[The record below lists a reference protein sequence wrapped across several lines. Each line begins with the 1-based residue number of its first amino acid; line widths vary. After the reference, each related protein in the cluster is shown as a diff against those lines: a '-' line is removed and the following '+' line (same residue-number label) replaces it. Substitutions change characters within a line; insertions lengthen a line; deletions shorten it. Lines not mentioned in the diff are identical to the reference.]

1 MDSQKLENLLNVA
14 LQTDKTERNFEN
26 DIDVGFNPVKNTW
39 ELIVKYN
46 GDLTFVESLGG
57 TVEELILGY
66 AIIVIPE
73 ESIPEL
79 VNRSEIEYV
88 EKPKRLF
95 YSILESKRV
104 SCIFQV
110 ASAPYNLSGRNVL
123 VGVLDSGLD
132 VWDRDFRNPD
142 GTTRVRYFLDQ
153 QTGREWT
160 ADEINAVLM
169 SETGAEN
176 DLDEGQNQTNLRNL
190 PIDVSGHGT
199 AVAKIAAG
207 NGNGSGERF
216 RGVAPDSELIIVKL
230 GTSVNESFPRTTQ
243 LMSGLTYVVKKAVSM
258 NMPIAINLSFGNTYG
273 SHDGTSILERFMDNV
288 SEIGRCVIC
297 VGSGNEGTTFGHT
310 GGFLVQGERVRQQI
324 SIGEYERSLSIQLW
338 KNYADRFRIS
348 FIAPSGQQIEI
359 DTVGLGKRVNS
370 LAQTEILTY
379 VGEPAPYSVNQEIY
393 FELSPETML
402 RNNTRYLNSGV
413 WEVRIEGEE
422 IVYGRYDM
430 YLSSGVT
437 RGENTGFFTPTPE
450 ATFTIPST
458 AGKVIT
464 VGAYNGATDSYA
476 SFSGRGFDLGRGE
489 KSRIIIQNVKPDI
502 AAPGENIII
511 SRRIQTALPFPLNN
525 MSGDY
530 MVEAVSGTS
539 FATPLVTGS
548 AALLMEWGIINGNDP
563 YLYGEK
569 VKAYLING
577 ARHISGLSE
586 YPNSQVGWGA
596 LCVRD
601 SIPVS

>member
-14 LQTDKTERNFEN
+14 LQTEKTERNFEN
-26 DIDVGFNPVKNTW
+26 DIDVGFNPLENTW

-79 VNRSEIEYV
+79 VQRPEIEYV

-104 SCIFQV
+104 SCVFQV
-110 ASAPYNLSGRNVL
+110 TSAPFNLSGKNVL
-123 VGVLDSGLD
+123 IGVLDSGLD
-132 VWDRDFRNPD
+132 LWDRDFQNQD

-153 QTGREWT
+153 QTGKEWT
-160 ADEINAVLM
+160 ANEINDVLLSSDAAVGGDR
-169 SETGAEN
+169 T
-176 DLDEGQNQTNLRNL
+176 L

-199 AVAKIAAG
+199 AVTKIAAG

-216 RGVAPDSELIIVKL
+216 RGVAPDSELIVVKL
-230 GTSVNESFPRTTQ
+230 GISVNESFPRTTQ
-243 LMSGLTYVVKKAVSM
+243 LMSGLTYIVKKAVSL

-288 SEIGRCVIC
+288 SEIGRNVIC

-310 GGFLVQGERVRQQI
+310 GGFLGQGERVRQQF
-324 SIGEYERSLSIQLW
+324 SIGEYESSLSIQLW
-338 KNYADRFRIS
+338 KNYADRFRIF
-348 FIAPSGQQIEI
+348 FIAPDGQRLEIE
-359 DTVGLGKRVNS
+359 TNGLGKRVNS

-393 FELSPETML
+393 FELSPDSGQ
-402 RNNTRYLNSGV
+402 NNNISYLKSGT
-413 WEVRIEGEE
+413 WEIQIEGEKV
-422 IVYGRYDM
+422 VYGRYDLYM
-430 YLSSGVT
+430 PSGVT
-437 RGENTGFFTPTPE
+437 RGENTRFFTSTPE

-458 AGKVIT
+458 AGKIIT

-476 SFSGRGFDLGRGE
+476 SFSGRGFYLGTGQQ
-489 KSRIIIQNVKPDI
+489 SRIVIQNVKPDI
-502 AAPGENIII
+502 AAPGENIVI

-525 MSGDY
+525 MTGDY
-530 MVEAVSGTS
+530 TIEMVSGTS
-539 FATPLVTGS
+539 FATPIVTGS
-548 AALLMEWGIINGNDP
+548 AALLMEWGIVNGNDP

-577 ARHISGLSE
+577 ARQIAGISN
-586 YPNSQVGWGA
+586 YPNSQVGAYG
-596 LCVRD
+596 
-601 SIPVS
+601 IIVSS

>member
-14 LQTDKTERNFEN
+14 LQTEKTERNFEN
-26 DIDVGFNPVKNTW
+26 DIDVGFNPLENTW

-79 VNRSEIEYV
+79 VQRPEIEYV

-104 SCIFQV
+104 SCVFQV
-110 ASAPYNLSGRNVL
+110 TSVPFNLSGKNVL
-123 VGVLDSGLD
+123 IGVLDSGLD
-132 VWDRDFRNPD
+132 LWDRDFQNQD

-153 QTGREWT
+153 QTGKEWT
-160 ADEINAVLM
+160 ANEINDVLLSSDAAVGGDR
-169 SETGAEN
+169 T
-176 DLDEGQNQTNLRNL
+176 L

-199 AVAKIAAG
+199 AVTKIAAG

-216 RGVAPDSELIIVKL
+216 RGVAPDSELIVVKL
-230 GTSVNESFPRTTQ
+230 GISVNESFPRTTQ
-243 LMSGLTYVVKKAVSM
+243 LMSGLTYIVKKAVSL

-288 SEIGRCVIC
+288 SEIGRNVIC

-310 GGFLVQGERVRQQI
+310 GGFLGQGERVRQQF
-324 SIGEYERSLSIQLW
+324 SIGEYESSLSIQLW
-338 KNYADRFRIS
+338 KNYADRFRIF
-348 FIAPSGQQIEI
+348 FIAPDGQRLEIE
-359 DTVGLGKRVNS
+359 TNGLGKRVNS

-393 FELSPETML
+393 FELSPDSGQ
-402 RNNTRYLNSGV
+402 NNNISYLKSGT
-413 WEVRIEGEE
+413 WEIQIEGEKV
-422 IVYGRYDM
+422 VYGRYDLYM
-430 YLSSGVT
+430 PSGVT
-437 RGENTGFFTPTPE
+437 RGENTRFFTPTPE

-458 AGKVIT
+458 AGKIIT

-476 SFSGRGFDLGRGE
+476 SFSGRGFYLGTGQQ
-489 KSRIIIQNVKPDI
+489 SRIVIQNVKPDI
-502 AAPGENIII
+502 AAPGENIVI

-525 MSGDY
+525 MTGDY
-530 MVEAVSGTS
+530 TVEMVSGTS
-539 FATPLVTGS
+539 FATPIVTGS
-548 AALLMEWGIINGNDP
+548 AALLMEWGIVNGNDP

-577 ARHISGLSE
+577 ARQIAGISN

-601 SIPVS
+601 SIPRG

>member
-14 LQTDKTERNFEN
+14 LQTEKTERNFEN
-26 DIDVGFNPVKNTW
+26 DIDVGFNPLENTW

-79 VNRSEIEYV
+79 VQRPEIEYV

-104 SCIFQV
+104 SCVFQV
-110 ASAPYNLSGRNVL
+110 TSAPFNLSGKNVL
-123 VGVLDSGLD
+123 IGVLDSGLD
-132 VWDRDFRNPD
+132 LRDRDFQNQD

-153 QTGREWT
+153 QTGKEWT
-160 ADEINAVLM
+160 ANEINDVLLSSDAAVGGDR
-169 SETGAEN
+169 T
-176 DLDEGQNQTNLRNL
+176 L

-199 AVAKIAAG
+199 AVTKIAAG

-216 RGVAPDSELIIVKL
+216 RGVAPDSELIVVKL
-230 GTSVNESFPRTTQ
+230 GISVNESFPRTTQ
-243 LMSGLTYVVKKAVSM
+243 LMSGLTYIVKKAVSL

-288 SEIGRCVIC
+288 SEIGRNVIC

-310 GGFLVQGERVRQQI
+310 GGFLGQGERVRQQF
-324 SIGEYERSLSIQLW
+324 SIGEYESSLSIQLW
-338 KNYADRFRIS
+338 KNYADRFRIF
-348 FIAPSGQQIEI
+348 FIAPDGQRLEIE
-359 DTVGLGKRVNS
+359 TNGLGKRVNS

-393 FELSPETML
+393 FELSPDSGQ
-402 RNNTRYLNSGV
+402 NNNISYLKSGT
-413 WEVRIEGEE
+413 WEIQIEGEKV
-422 IVYGRYDM
+422 VYGRYDLYM
-430 YLSSGVT
+430 PSGVT
-437 RGENTGFFTPTPE
+437 RGENTRFFTPTPE

-458 AGKVIT
+458 AGKIIT

-476 SFSGRGFDLGRGE
+476 SFSGRGFYLGTGQQ
-489 KSRIIIQNVKPDI
+489 SRIVIQNVKPDI
-502 AAPGENIII
+502 AAPGENIVI

-525 MSGDY
+525 MTGDY
-530 MVEAVSGTS
+530 TIEMVSGTS
-539 FATPLVTGS
+539 FATPIVTGS
-548 AALLMEWGIINGNDP
+548 AALLMEWGIVNGNDP

-577 ARHISGLSE
+577 ARQIAGISN

-601 SIPVS
+601 SIPRG

>member
-14 LQTDKTERNFEN
+14 LQTEKTERNFKN
-26 DIDVGFNPVKNTW
+26 DIDVGFNPLENTW

-79 VNRSEIEYV
+79 VQRPEIEYV

-104 SCIFQV
+104 SCVFQV
-110 ASAPYNLSGRNVL
+110 TSVPFNLSGKNVL
-123 VGVLDSGLD
+123 IGVLDSGLD
-132 VWDRDFRNPD
+132 LWDRDFQNQD

-153 QTGREWT
+153 QTGKEWT
-160 ADEINAVLM
+160 ANEINDVLLSSDAAVGGDR
-169 SETGAEN
+169 T
-176 DLDEGQNQTNLRNL
+176 L

-199 AVAKIAAG
+199 AVTKIAAG

-216 RGVAPDSELIIVKL
+216 RGVAPDSELIVVKL
-230 GTSVNESFPRTTQ
+230 GISVNESFPRTTQ
-243 LMSGLTYVVKKAVSM
+243 LMSGLTYIVKKAVSL

-288 SEIGRCVIC
+288 SEIGRNVIC

-310 GGFLVQGERVRQQI
+310 GGFLGQGERVRQQF
-324 SIGEYERSLSIQLW
+324 SIGEYESSLSIQLW
-338 KNYADRFRIS
+338 KNYADRFRIF
-348 FIAPSGQQIEI
+348 FIAPDGQRLEIE
-359 DTVGLGKRVNS
+359 TNGLGKRVNS

-393 FELSPETML
+393 FELSPDSGQ
-402 RNNTRYLNSGV
+402 NNNISYLKSGT
-413 WEVRIEGEE
+413 WEIQIEGEKV
-422 IVYGRYDM
+422 VYGRYDLYM
-430 YLSSGVT
+430 PSGVT
-437 RGENTGFFTPTPE
+437 RGENTRFFTPTPE

-458 AGKVIT
+458 AGKIIT

-476 SFSGRGFDLGRGE
+476 SFSGRGFYLGTGQQ
-489 KSRIIIQNVKPDI
+489 SRIVIQNVKPDI
-502 AAPGENIII
+502 AAPGENIVI

-525 MSGDY
+525 MTGDY
-530 MVEAVSGTS
+530 TIEMVSGTS
-539 FATPLVTGS
+539 FATPIVTGS
-548 AALLMEWGIINGNDP
+548 AALLMEWGIVNGNDP

-577 ARHISGLSE
+577 ARQIAGISN

-601 SIPVS
+601 SIPRG

>member
-1 MDSQKLENLLNVA
+1 MDSQKLENMLNVA
-14 LQTDKTERNFEN
+14 LQTDKTERNFNN
-26 DIDVGFNPVKNTW
+26 DIDVGFNTTENTW

-73 ESIPEL
+73 ERIPEL
-79 VNRSEIEYV
+79 VERPEIEYV

-95 YSILESKRV
+95 YSVLESKRV

-110 ASAPYNLSGRNVL
+110 VTSPFGLTGKNVL

-132 VWDRDFRNPD
+132 LWDRDFRNAD
-142 GTTRVRYFLDQ
+142 GSTRVKFFWDQ
-153 QTGREWT
+153 QTGKEWT
-160 ADEINAVLM
+160 EDEINAVLLAAGQVDGG
-169 SETGAEN
+169 ET
-176 DLDEGQNQTNLRNL
+176 TL
-190 PIDVSGHGT
+190 PIDVTGHGT
-199 AVAKIAAG
+199 AVTKIAAG

-216 RGVAPDSELIIVKL
+216 RGVAPESNLIVVKL
-230 GTSVNESFPRTTQ
+230 GISVNESFPRTTQ
-243 LMSGLTYVVKKAVSM
+243 LMSGVTYVVKKAVSM
-258 NMPIAINLSFGNTYG
+258 NMPIAINISFGNTYG

-288 SEIGRCVIC
+288 SEIGRNVIC
-297 VGSGNEGTTFGHT
+297 VGSGNEGTTFGHA
-310 GGFLVQGERVRQQI
+310 GGFLVQGGRTIQQI

-338 KNYADRFRIS
+338 KNYVDKFRIS
-348 FIAPSGQQIEI
+348 FVAPGGQRIEI
-359 DTVGLGKRVNS
+359 DTEGLGKRVN
-370 LAQTEILTY
+370 LLEQTEILTY

-393 FELSPETML
+393 FELSSENSL
-402 RNNTRYLNSGV
+402 NNNTSYLTPGL
-413 WEVRIEGEE
+413 WEIQIEGEK
-422 IVYGRYDM
+422 IVYGRYDL
-430 YLSSGVT
+430 YLPSGVT

-476 SFSGRGFDLGRGE
+476 SFSGRGFELGARLQ
-489 KSRIIIQNVKPDI
+489 SRIVIQDVKPDI
-502 AAPGENIII
+502 AAPGENIVI
-511 SRRIQTALPFPLNN
+511 SRRIQTSLPFPFNN
-525 MSGDY
+525 MTNDY
-530 MVEAVSGTS
+530 TVETVSGTS
-539 FATPLVTGS
+539 FAAPIVTGS

-577 ARHISGLSE
+577 ARQISGIAE

-596 LCVRD
+596 LCVRE
-601 SIPVS
+601 SFPV

>member
-14 LQTDKTERNFEN
+14 LQTEKNERKFEN
-26 DIDVGFNPVKNTW
+26 DIDVGFNFEENTW

-46 GDLTFVESLGG
+46 GDLTFIESWGG

-73 ESIPEL
+73 DRIPEL
-79 VNRSEIEYV
+79 VARPEIEYV

-110 ASAPYNLSGRNVL
+110 AAFPFDLTGKNILI
-123 VGVLDSGLD
+123 GVLDSGLD
-132 VWDRDFRNPD
+132 LRDMDFRNLD
-142 GTTRVRYFLDQ
+142 GTTRVRYFWDQ
-153 QTGREWT
+153 QTGKEWT
-160 ADEINAVLM
+160 ADEINEVLLAQDANSSNM
-169 SETGAEN
+169 P
-176 DLDEGQNQTNLRNL
+176 L

-199 AVAKIAAG
+199 AVTKIAAG

-216 RGVAPDSELIIVKL
+216 RGVAPESELIVVKL
-230 GTSVNESFPRTTQ
+230 GMSINESFPRTTQ
-243 LMSGLTYVVKKAVSM
+243 LMSGLTYTVKKAVSM
-258 NMPIAINLSFGNTYG
+258 NIPIAINLSFGNTYG

-297 VGSGNEGTTFGHT
+297 VGSGNEGTSFGHT
-310 GGFLVQGERVRQQI
+310 GGFLKYGEKVQQQL

-338 KNYADRFRIS
+338 KNYTDKFRI
-348 FIAPSGQQIEI
+348 FLIAPGGQRLQI
-359 DTVGLGKRVNS
+359 DTDGLGKRVN
-370 LAQTEILTY
+370 LIAETEILTY

-393 FELSPETML
+393 FELTPGN
-402 RNNTRYLNSGV
+402 RQNNNNSYLNAGIWV
-413 WEVRIEGEE
+413 IEIEGEE
-422 IVYGRYDM
+422 IVYGRYDL
-430 YLSSGVT
+430 YLPSSVIRGVDT
-437 RGENTGFFTPTPE
+437 RFLTPTPE

-476 SFSGRGFDLGRGE
+476 SFSGRGFELGGGE
-489 KSRIIIQNVKPDI
+489 QSRIAIQSVKPDI
-502 AAPGENIII
+502 AAPGENIVI
-511 SRRIQTALPFPLNN
+511 SRKIENFLPFPLNS
-525 MSGDY
+525 MSDSY
-530 MVEAVSGTS
+530 TIDTVSGTS
-539 FATPLVTGS
+539 FATPIATGS
-548 AALLMEWGIINGNDP
+548 AALLMEWGIVMGNDP

-569 VKAYLING
+569 VKAYFING
-577 ARHISGLSE
+577 ARQISGIRQ

-596 LCVRD
+596 LCLRD
-601 SIPVS
+601 SLPI

>member
-14 LQTDKTERNFEN
+14 LQTEKSERNFEN
-26 DIDVGFNPVKNTW
+26 DTDVGYNPAENTW

-73 ESIPEL
+73 DRINEL
-79 VNRSEIEYV
+79 VQRPEIEYV

-95 YSILESKRV
+95 YSLLDSKRV

-110 ASAPYNLSGRNVL
+110 ATEPFNLSGKGVL

-132 VWDRDFRNPD
+132 LTDRDFQNQD
-142 GTTRVRYFLDQ
+142 GTTRVRYFMDQ
-153 QTGREWT
+153 QMGREWT
-160 ADEINAVLM
+160 EGEINAVFM
-169 SETGAEN
+169 AGNGRVAEQN
-176 DLDEGQNQTNLRNL
+176 AGQRL
-190 PIDVSGHGT
+190 PIDSSGHGT
-199 AVAKIAAG
+199 AVTKIAAG

-216 RGVAPDSELIIVKL
+216 RGVAPDSNLIIVKL
-230 GTSVNESFPRTTQ
+230 GTSINESFPRTTQ
-243 LMSGLTYVVKKAVSM
+243 LMKGLTYVVKKAAAM

-297 VGSGNEGTTFGHT
+297 VGSGNEGTTSGHT
-310 GGFLVQGERVRQQI
+310 GGFLGQGETVIQQF
-324 SIGEYERSLSIQLW
+324 SIGEYESSLSIQLW
-338 KNYADRFRIS
+338 KNYIDKFQIS
-348 FIAPSGQQIEI
+348 FIAPGGQRINI
-359 DTVGLGKRVNS
+359 DTDGLGKRVNS

-393 FELSPETML
+393 FELSPESPY
-402 RNNTRYLNSGV
+402 RNNRGYLNAGV
-413 WEVRIEGEE
+413 WEIQIMGEK
-422 IVYGRYDM
+422 IAYGRYDLYM
-430 YLSSGVT
+430 PSGVT
-437 RGENTGFFTPTPE
+437 RGENTRFFTPTPE

-458 AGKVIT
+458 AGKIVT

-476 SFSGRGFDLGRGE
+476 SFSGRGFEPNRGE
-489 KSRIIIQNVKPDI
+489 KNRLVIQSVKPDI
-502 AAPGENIII
+502 AAPGENIVI
-511 SRRIQTALPFPLNN
+511 SKKVQNFLPFPLNN
-525 MSGDY
+525 MADEY
-530 MVEAVSGTS
+530 TIETVSGTS
-539 FATPLVTGS
+539 FATPIVTGS
-548 AALLMEWGIINGNDP
+548 AALLMEWGIVGGNDP

-577 ARHISGLSE
+577 ARRISGISE

-596 LCVRD
+596 LCLRD
-601 SIPVS
+601 SLPV

>member
-14 LQTDKTERNFEN
+14 LQTEKTERNFEN
-26 DIDVGFNPVKNTW
+26 DIDVGFNPLENTW

-79 VNRSEIEYV
+79 VQRPEIEYV

-104 SCIFQV
+104 SCVFQV
-110 ASAPYNLSGRNVL
+110 TSAPFNLSGKNVL
-123 VGVLDSGLD
+123 IGVLDSGLD
-132 VWDRDFRNPD
+132 LWDRDFQNQD

-153 QTGREWT
+153 QTGKEWT
-160 ADEINAVLM
+160 ANEINDVLLSSDAAVGGDR
-169 SETGAEN
+169 T
-176 DLDEGQNQTNLRNL
+176 L

-199 AVAKIAAG
+199 AVTKIAAG

-216 RGVAPDSELIIVKL
+216 RGVAPDSELIVVKL
-230 GTSVNESFPRTTQ
+230 GISVNESFPRTTQ
-243 LMSGLTYVVKKAVSM
+243 LMSGLTYIVKKAVSL

-288 SEIGRCVIC
+288 SEIGRNVIC

-310 GGFLVQGERVRQQI
+310 GGFLGQGERVRQQF
-324 SIGEYERSLSIQLW
+324 SIGEYESSLSIQLW
-338 KNYADRFRIS
+338 KNYADRFRIF
-348 FIAPSGQQIEI
+348 FIAPDGQRLKIE
-359 DTVGLGKRVNS
+359 TNGLGKRVNS

-393 FELSPETML
+393 FELSPDSGQ
-402 RNNTRYLNSGV
+402 NNNISYLKSGT
-413 WEVRIEGEE
+413 WEIQIEGEKV
-422 IVYGRYDM
+422 VYGRYDLYM
-430 YLSSGVT
+430 PSGVT
-437 RGENTGFFTPTPE
+437 RGENTRFFTPTPE

-458 AGKVIT
+458 AGKIIT

-476 SFSGRGFDLGRGE
+476 SFSGRGFYLGTGQQ
-489 KSRIIIQNVKPDI
+489 SRIVIQNVKPDI
-502 AAPGENIII
+502 AAPGENIVI

-525 MSGDY
+525 MTGDY
-530 MVEAVSGTS
+530 TIEMVSGTS
-539 FATPLVTGS
+539 FATPIVTGS
-548 AALLMEWGIINGNDP
+548 AALLMEWGIVNGNDP

-577 ARHISGLSE
+577 ARQIAGISN

-601 SIPVS
+601 SIPRG